1 MIYAMKAHLLP
12 FTSVA
17 LLIAGWQIA
26 VSTHPDSLIPGPLAV
41 VAGIIELAQKG
52 LLVKYV
58 VASLFRVT
66 WGYVSAA
73 ILAIPFGL
81 LLGWY
86 QRGEKSINP
95 LIQIFRPISPL
106 AWIPISIL
114 WFGVGD
120 LAAVFLIFLASFLPM
135 TVTAMNAVR
144 NIAPVHLNAGRN
156 FGLSEMQVIYRV
168 LYPAVMPQLIVG
180 LRITLG
186 IAWLVVVAAEMIA
199 VNSGLGFLIVDAR
212 NAGNR
217 YDLVIAGMA
226 LIGLIG
232 LGLDVAMRK
241 LEKLKSLRW
250 GYGG

>member
-1 MIYAMKAHLLP
+1 MKARFLP

-17 LLIAGWQIA
+17 ILIAAWQIA
-26 VSTHPDSLIPGPLAV
+26 VSSSAATLIPGPWAV
-41 VAGIIELAQKG
+41 VAGIFELARKG
-52 LLVKYV
+52 LLIKYV

-73 ILAIPFGL
+73 MLAIPFGL

-86 QRGEKSINP
+86 HRGEKSFNP
-95 LIQIFRPISPL
+95 LIQILRPISPL

-135 TVTAMNAVR
+135 TLTAMNAVR
-144 NIAPVHLNAGRN
+144 NIATVHLNAGRN
-156 FGLSEMQVIYRV
+156 FGLSEMQLVYRV

-217 YDLVIAGMA
+217 YDLVIAGMV
-226 LIGLIG
+226 LIGVIG
-232 LGLDVAMRK
+232 LMLDTAMRK
-241 LEKLKSLRW
+241 LETLKSLRW
-250 GYGG
+250 GYGGT